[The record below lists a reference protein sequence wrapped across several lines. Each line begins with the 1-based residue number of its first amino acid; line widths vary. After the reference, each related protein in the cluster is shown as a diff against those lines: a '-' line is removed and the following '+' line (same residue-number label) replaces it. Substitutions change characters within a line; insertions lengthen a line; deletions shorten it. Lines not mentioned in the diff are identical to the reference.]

1 VLVSAASMAPPPA
14 ARPALRPRPPPSP
27 SASTPP
33 PPLAP
38 RPRDPSPPTPGRY
51 KCIETEAEP
60 AYTVR
65 EHMRNLKCNI
75 NDKTAHLYNA
85 IETALEDH
93 VVCACGARAPG

>member
-1 VLVSAASMAPPPA
+1 MLKQVLEQPA
-14 ARPALRPRPPPSP
+14 VFWHEPR
-27 SASTPP
+27 
-33 PPLAP
+33 AP
-38 RPRDPSPPTPGRY
+38 RGVWTIALVPSQHSLPHWPPVSKTA
-51 KCIETEAEP
+51 CETEAEP